1 MEEIGQLKEG
11 MPRTATQKDSD
22 MKELAEVKELLN
34 KSRPPNAILLTP
46 KPAKPFPR
54 R

>member
-1 MEEIGQLKEG
+1 MEEVGQLKEE
-11 MPRTATQKDSD
+11 MPRTAAQKDSD

-34 KSRPPNAILLTP
+34 KSRSPTAVLLTP